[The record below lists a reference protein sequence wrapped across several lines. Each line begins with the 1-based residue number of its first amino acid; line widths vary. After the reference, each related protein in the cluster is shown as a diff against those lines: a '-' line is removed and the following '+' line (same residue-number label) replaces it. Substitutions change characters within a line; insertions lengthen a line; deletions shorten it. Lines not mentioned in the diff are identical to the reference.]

1 MVIFHSFLYVY
12 QRVPDVK
19 LGYVKEAQSCTGGD
33 PWELQ
38 VGIIGYDHS
47 IWFVCRCVCVRIYI
61 YMYIYIYTRIYRHT
75 ETYTDI
81 HIKYANI
88 YMIISYHII
97 LHIQIYA
104 HIYSNMFP
112 YILIICIYIYDITLH
127 SLPFAALCFHG
138 FLQRQVRAG
147 GVLTAGALLLLI
159 FIIWAPMTLGAGA
172 RRLETWDPGW
182 FSWFRE
188 TTWNDDCGYTVGEWY
203 ANLPLGFLHICDF
216 FCDVVRLNR
225 DRYCLKRW
233 KAIVLS
239 GKQHLWAVKTDQTT
253 SNNHR
258 TWRHTPMRGSRC
270 KDLMSVGTIDE
281 SKRKR

>member
-112 YILIICIYIYDITLH
+112 YILIICIYIYMTLRCIAFLLLRCVSTVFCNGRWELEVSWRPGRSFSWS
-127 SLPFAALCFHG
+127 SLSGHPWPWGLV
-138 FLQRQVRAG
+138 L
-147 GVLTAGALLLLI
+147 GVL
-159 FIIWAPMTLGAGA
+159 
-172 RRLETWDPGW
+172 RLETLVDSVDSGK
-182 FSWFRE
+182 RHE
-188 TTWNDDCGYTVGEWY
+188 TTTAD
-203 ANLPLGFLHICDF
+203 I
-216 FCDVVRLNR
+216 
-225 DRYCLKRW
+225 
-233 KAIVLS
+233 
-239 GKQHLWAVKTDQTT
+239 Q
-253 SNNHR
+253 
-258 TWRHTPMRGSRC
+258 
-270 KDLMSVGTIDE
+270 
-281 SKRKR
+281 